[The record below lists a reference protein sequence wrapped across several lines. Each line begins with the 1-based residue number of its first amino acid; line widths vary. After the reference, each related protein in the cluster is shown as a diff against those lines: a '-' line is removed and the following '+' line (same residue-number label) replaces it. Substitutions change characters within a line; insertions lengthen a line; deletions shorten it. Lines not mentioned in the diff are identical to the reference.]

1 MSKSNA
7 SAKSRRAFISPPQNN
22 PAIGQQQQQQQQQQ
36 PSSTPTTG
44 LTLQQ
49 VIAVIDKRLL
59 NVESFVKESKEDSNR
74 KIKFEDEAEA
84 ETDIVPNNITEI
96 LSEYNSRFDLLAE
109 EINNIKDIVM
119 KLQSYTMGV
128 NKTLMEERIHI
139 LSDLGNNNFENQP
152 DSSDELIPE
161 TAEEQVNFQ
170 ISEVSDG
177 NEIVTPPVE
186 SISTSL
192 DNLGGPNYRRQRV
205 RN

>member
-22 PAIGQQQQQQQQQQ
+22 PAIGQQQQQPQQQ
-36 PSSTPTTG
+36 SSSPTTG

-49 VIAVIDKRLL
+49 VIAVIDNRLL
-59 NVESFVKESKEDSNR
+59 NVEAFVNDSKADSNR
-74 KIKFEDEAEA
+74 KIKFEDEAES
-84 ETDIVPNNITEI
+84 DGVPSNVTEI

-109 EINNIKDIVM
+109 EINNLKDIVM
-119 KLQSYTMGV
+119 KLQSYTMDV

-139 LSDLGNNNFENQP
+139 LSDLGNNTYENQP
-152 DSSDELIPE
+152 DSTEDVVPDEE
-161 TAEEQVNFQ
+161 VKFQ

-177 NEIVTPPVE
+177 SEIVTPPVE

-192 DNLGGPNYRRQRV
+192 DNLGGPNYRRQRG

>member
-22 PAIGQQQQQQQQQQ
+22 PAISQQPQQQQQ
-36 PSSTPTTG
+36 PSSSPTTG

-74 KIKFEDEAEA
+74 KIKFEDEAET
-84 ETDIVPNNITEI
+84 ETDVVPNNITEI

-139 LSDLGNNNFENQP
+139 LSDLGNNNFENLP
-152 DSSDELIPE
+152 EATDEFVPE
-161 TAEEQVNFQ
+161 TADEQVNFQ
-170 ISEVSDG
+170 ISEVPSDG

-186 SISTSL
+186 PISTSL
-192 DNLGGPNYRRQRV
+192 DNLGGPNYRRQRG